1 LAQKWRKGDEKEH
14 EKERKRLTLNDTI
27 REGLEIFGTVGKFV
41 RRIIIIAE
49 KFE

>member
-1 LAQKWRKGDEKEH
+1 MISARVSIMVD
-14 EKERKRLTLNDTI
+14 I

-41 RRIIIIAE
+41 RRIIIMAE